1 MPRTRWLTPLLL
13 VLLPTVAGV
22 ICAFWE
28 AHVNAGCG
36 YASWYT
42 AKYHIK
48 TFPGQLAFLVLAVPS
63 ILLVCASA
71 IFEHRST
78 RAIVAFALVT
88 AVASW
93 LALLAAGFNYAA
105 SYGCFS

>member
-1 MPRTRWLTPLLL
+1 M
-13 VLLPTVAGV
+13 
-22 ICAFWE
+22 
-28 AHVNAGCG
+28 
-36 YASWYT
+36 
-42 AKYHIK
+42 
-48 TFPGQLAFLVLAVPS
+48 
-63 ILLVCASA
+63 LLVCASA